1 MTNRGIV
8 RERAIISA
16 ATILTGSLFNAEEAK
31 LSLVALPSRPSV
43 PHLLSSRAR
52 AAFDGLGLLVAVLLL
67 MILLLSLNDDPDFK
81 DFASLALPS
90 ILLTAAGL
98 VAGHFSS
105 LVEILVPPLPL
116 AVLALNL
123 APSGGRGRIVSVI
136 AVGALY
142 TAACLG
148 LSKWVAG
155 EWGRTAVWGLP
166 IFLVAIFEFRS
177 RAVRSASDLMRR
189 RIDASAMD
197 AELTRARLQML
208 CAQIEPHFLFNT
220 LANVR
225 TISHDDQMAA
235 AEAIGHL
242 IRYLEAALPSLRSQ
256 ECLLS
261 EERKLIAAYLSIHQM
276 RMGLRLDYSIDIPES
291 LAEVR
296 VPSMML
302 ITLIENAIKH
312 GISPLSRGGH
322 VEVRA
327 CAIGATVELS
337 VSDSGRGV
345 GSGVES
351 GSGTGLANIRAR
363 LNLQYGSAA
372 RLTLS
377 RRAERGTTALIVLP
391 REAGSLGLGG

>member
-1 MTNRGIV
+1 MC
-8 RERAIISA
+8 ERAFIPAPIILA
-16 ATILTGSLFNAEEAK
+16 RPLFNTEEAN
-31 LSLVALPSRPSV
+31 LSLVATLSRPLV
-43 PHLLSSRAR
+43 PHLWSSRVR
-52 AAFDGLGLLVAVLLL
+52 AAFDGLGLLAAVLLL
-67 MILLLSLNDDPDFK
+67 MILLLIVNEGPDFK
-81 DFASLALPS
+81 DFTSLSLPS
-90 ILLTAAGL
+90 ILLTASRL
-98 VAGHFSS
+98 VAQQFST
-105 LVEILVPPLPL
+105 LAEILVPPLPL

-123 APSGGRGRIVSVI
+123 APSSGPRRIVWVMAI
-136 AVGALY
+136 AVLY
-142 TAACLG
+142 AAACSG
-148 LSKWVAG
+148 LCRWVAG
-155 EWGRTAVWGLP
+155 EWGQIWLCALP
-166 IFLVAIFEFRS
+166 IFLLAVFEFRS
-177 RAVRSASDLMRR
+177 RAAKSASDLMRR
-189 RIDASAMD
+189 HIDAAAMD

-225 TISHDDQMAA
+225 TIAHDDQIAA

-242 IRYLEAALPSLRSQ
+242 IRYLEAALPNLRSQ

-261 EERKLIAAYLSIHQM
+261 EERKLIDAYLSIHQM
-276 RMGLRLDYSIDIPES
+276 RMGLRLDYSIDIPDS

-312 GISPLSRGGH
+312 GISPLSRGGQ

-327 CAIGATVELS
+327 RAIGPTIELS

-345 GSGVES
+345 SPGVES

-372 RLTLS
+372 HLTLA
-377 RRAERGTTALIVLP
+377 RRAECGTTAVILLP
-391 REAGSLGLGG
+391 RDAGSLGQGG

>member
-1 MTNRGIV
+1 
-8 RERAIISA
+8 
-16 ATILTGSLFNAEEAK
+16 
-31 LSLVALPSRPSV
+31 LSLVATLSRPPV
-43 PHLLSSRAR
+43 PHLLSSRVR
-52 AAFDGLGLLVAVLLL
+52 AALDGLGLLAGVLLL
-67 MILLLSLNDDPDFK
+67 MIFLLSVNEDPDFK
-81 DFASLALPS
+81 DFTSITLPS
-90 ILLTAAGL
+90 ILLTASGL
-98 VAGHFSS
+98 VARHFSS
-105 LVEILVPPLPL
+105 LAGILVPPLPL

-123 APSGGRGRIVSVI
+123 APSSGAARIVWVI
-136 AVGALY
+136 AVATLY
-142 TAACLG
+142 AAACSVLCR
-148 LSKWVAG
+148 WIAG
-155 EWGRTAVWGLP
+155 EWGNTAVCALP
-166 IFLVAIFEFRS
+166 IFLVAVFEFRS
-177 RAVRSASDLMRR
+177 RAARSASDLMRR
-189 RIDASAMD
+189 QIDASAMD

-225 TISHDDQMAA
+225 RMAHDDQMAA

-242 IRYLEAALPSLRSQ
+242 IRYLEAALPGLRSQ

-276 RMGLRLDYSIDIPES
+276 RMGLRLDYSIDIPDS
-291 LAEVR
+291 LADIR

-312 GISPLSRGGH
+312 GVSPLSRGGH

-327 CAIGATVELS
+327 RAIGASVELS
-337 VSDSGRGV
+337 VSDTGRGV
-345 GSGVES
+345 GPGVES

-377 RRAERGTTALIVLP
+377 RRAERGTTAVILLP
-391 REAGSLGLGG
+391 REGGSMGQVS

>member
-1 MTNRGIV
+1 V
-8 RERAIISA
+8 CERAFISA
-16 ATILTGSLFNAEEAK
+16 ATILARPLFNTEEAN
-31 LSLVALPSRPSV
+31 LSLVATLSRPLV
-43 PHLLSSRAR
+43 PRLLSSRAR
-52 AAFDGLGLLVAVLLL
+52 AAFDGLGLLAAVLLL
-67 MILLLSLNDDPDFK
+67 MILLLSVNYDPDFK
-81 DFASLALPS
+81 DFTSLALPS
-90 ILLTAAGL
+90 ILLTASGL
-98 VAGHFSS
+98 VARHFSS
-105 LVEILVPPLPL
+105 LAEILVPPLPL

-123 APSGGRGRIVSVI
+123 APNSGQGRMVSVI
-136 AVGALY
+136 AVAALY
-142 TAACLG
+142 AAACSG
-148 LSKWVAG
+148 LCRWVTG
-155 EWGRTAVWGLP
+155 EWGSTAVCGLP
-166 IFLVAIFEFRS
+166 IFLVAVFEFRS
-177 RAVRSASDLMRR
+177 RAARSASDLMRR
-189 RIDASAMD
+189 HIDASAMD
-197 AELTRARLQML
+197 AELTRARVQML

-225 TISHDDQMAA
+225 TIAHEDQMAA

-242 IRYLEAALPSLRSQ
+242 ILYLEAALPSLRSQ

-276 RMGLRLDYSIDIPES
+276 RMGLRLNYSIDIPDS

-312 GISPLSRGGH
+312 GISPLGRGGH

-327 CAIGATVELS
+327 RAIDATVELS

-377 RRAERGTTALIVLP
+377 RRAECGTTAVILLP
-391 REAGSLGLGG
+391 REAASMEQGG